1 MAKSTNFNAVSKKAG
16 SALAGTGNFLKGNWQ
31 PLLYVG
37 GAVIGIVLL
46 RKLVK
51 SISSFGSVEPERPQ
65 EAVIDDSKST
75 ISESQARVYANQLF
89 DAMNGYGTDEDTIR
103 GVFEKLSP
111 EDFKKVYNEYGR
123 KMYTSTFIGGGT
135 PTDTTIWLGD
145 YENADLIY
153 WLRKE
158 LNDITDRKT
167 VTAVREVVEPAGF
180 IF

>member
-1 MAKSTNFNAVSKKAG
+1 
-16 SALAGTGNFLKGNWQ
+16 
-31 PLLYVG
+31 
-37 GAVIGIVLL
+37 
-46 RKLVK
+46 
-51 SISSFGSVEPERPQ
+51 
-65 EAVIDDSKST
+65 
-75 ISESQARVYANQLF
+75 
-89 DAMNGYGTDEDTIR
+89 
-103 GVFEKLSP
+103 
-111 EDFKKVYNEYGR
+111 
-123 KMYTSTFIGGGT
+123 MYTSTFIGGGT